1 MGRRGR
7 RPVLQL
13 GDSSDGFLGNNSIV
27 FLPVL
32 QKLLILFFIE
42 FQ

>member
-7 RPVLQL
+7 RTVLQL

-27 FLPVL
+27 FYPSYRNYYYY
-32 QKLLILFFIE
+32 IFME
-42 FQ
+42 F